1 MVTSRHVRF
10 RSARRDRGAFT
21 LIEAVVAMAV
31 TVIAGSALLLGI
43 HASLQATGD
52 SLEQVIAQG
61 MAEQLMDEV
70 LGARYSAVGEGGH
83 AVNLGQSSYESSG
96 PGRQRYNDIDDYNG
110 VRTQPPEDLWGIRLG
125 ADDGE
130 GDVRHPAFIAP
141 PAVLDDWRQE
151 IDVYYVD
158 PNDLSRRLPYGQV
171 SDYRA
176 VEVRIY
182 RVSSERGRRE
192 LARLRRVVA
201 YVPPLS

>member
-1 MVTSRHVRF
+1 MVASRHASTCRT
-10 RSARRDRGAFT
+10 RKAFT
-21 LIEAVVAMAV
+21 LIEAVVAMAI

-43 HASLQATGD
+43 HAALQTTDEA
-52 SLEQVIAQG
+52 LEQTVAQG

-70 LGARYSAVGEGGH
+70 LGARYSAVGEDGYS
-83 AVNLGQSSYESSG
+83 VNLGRSGYEATG

-110 VRTQPPEDLWGIRLG
+110 VRVQPPEDLWGIKLG

-130 GDVRHPAFIAP
+130 GDVRHPGFVAP
-141 PAVLDDWRQE
+141 SGFLNEWRQE

-158 PNDLSRRLPYGQV
+158 PNNLDNRLPYGQV

-182 RVSSERGRRE
+182 HVDSERGRRE